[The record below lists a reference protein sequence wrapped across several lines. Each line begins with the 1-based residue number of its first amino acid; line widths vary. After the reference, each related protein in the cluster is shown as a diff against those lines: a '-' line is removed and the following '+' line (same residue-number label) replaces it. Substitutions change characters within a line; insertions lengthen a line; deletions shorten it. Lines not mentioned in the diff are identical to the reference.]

1 MEKFKREM
9 MSIELHVTCVS
20 EKYFFDNLREYY
32 NFLTYRIFK
41 SKDNGFFGQH
51 FYRIKSSTD
60 IQALGL
66 DKDFYRKLPCFI
78 CVSNKYEIE

>member
-1 MEKFKREM
+1 MEKFRREM

-20 EKYFFDNLREYY
+20 EKYFLDNLREYY
-32 NFLTYRIFK
+32 NFLTYRISK
-41 SKDNGFFGQH
+41 SKDNGFYGQQ
-51 FYRIKSSTD
+51 FYRIKTLTD

-78 CVSNKYEIE
+78 CASNEYKIE

>member
-41 SKDNGFFGQH
+41 SKDNCFYEQH
-51 FYRIKSSTD
+51 FYRIKSPTD
-60 IQALGL
+60 IHALGL
-66 DKDFYRKLPCFI
+66 DKDFYRKFPCFI
-78 CVSNKYEIE
+78 CASNKYEIE